1 MLKNKKV
8 YKKRQL
14 SYYVLMFLVTVN
26 HFAHFGATFT
36 SMRLFSGKKSLQLN
50 EILKIH
56 KHIFTDTIE
65 LKVMRKLSPRK
76 KQLFWNKKNAKKR
89 VSEQKRDSAKK
100 KIQKSGLCHFLRCVF
115 QTPDFV

>member
-50 EILKIH
+50 EILKKSKTHLYRQYRI
-56 KHIFTDTIE
+56 KSYAQIE
-65 LKVMRKLSPRK
+65 T
-76 KQLFWNKKNAKKR
+76 
-89 VSEQKRDSAKK
+89 KK
-100 KIQKSGLCHFLRCVF
+100 KAIFFGTKKFEKTGF
-115 QTPDFV
+115 

>member
-1 MLKNKKV
+1 MIV
-8 YKKRQL
+8 VR
-14 SYYVLMFLVTVN
+14 VN
-26 HFAHFGATFT
+26 HFVHFGATFT

-76 KQLFWNKKNAKKR
+76 KQLFW
-89 VSEQKRDSAKK
+89 KK
-100 KIQKSGLCHFLRCVF
+100 KSEKTGF
-115 QTPDFV
+115 

>member
-76 KQLFWNKKNAKKR
+76 KQLFWNKKMRKNGFLNKNEIR
-89 VSEQKRDSAKK
+89 PKK
-100 KIQKSGLCHFLRCVF
+100 KFKNLVCVIS
-115 QTPDFV
+115 